1 MGIYLKV
8 EPKLAGGGVMYK
20 CDFCADLIAQG
31 KEPACSTECPKKAM
45 LVLPI
50 SQAEEKC
57 KSLANDRFVYGKEE
71 NGGTATWY
79 VCSVPFE
86 KINRQ
91 LHSQLPK
98 NHPGRPLM
106 NEVDSKLSQSTPL
119 VLGTLA
125 APIVALG
132 ASVAL
137 RKRKNDKD
145 QSQ

>member
-1 MGIYLKV
+1 MLDG
-8 EPKLAGGGVMYK
+8 M
-20 CDFCADLIAQG
+20 
-31 KEPACSTECPKKAM
+31 PKKAM

>member
-1 MGIYLKV
+1 
-8 EPKLAGGGVMYK
+8 
-20 CDFCADLIAQG
+20 
-31 KEPACSTECPKKAM
+31 M

-137 RKRKNDKD
+137 RKMKERQRSISIRRCGNENH
-145 QSQ
+145 QTTSN

>member
-1 MGIYLKV
+1 MLDGMPQKSHV
-8 EPKLAGGGVMYK
+8 GSPHLAG
-20 CDFCADLIAQG
+20 
-31 KEPACSTECPKKAM
+31 
-45 LVLPI
+45 
-50 SQAEEKC
+50 EEKC
-57 KSLANDRFVYGKEE
+57 KSLANEPFCIRIKRKTA
-71 NGGTATWY
+71 GTATWY